1 MPISLPIVAIG
12 IRPLCNAMQADSL
25 WVSTKFGGNQRGN
38 GDPGKSHFPFR
49 IRHLRDPFPRSGSPD
64 SRHFESRNLSS
75 LNPSPHP
82 LTLTPIAGIPIVR
95 EGDDVASLVGDAIGA
110 AGIVP
115 ADFDVVVVT
124 QKIVSKAEG
133 RHIRLAD
140 VAPSPRAVELAASLG
155 KDPRMIEVVLGESNE
170 VVAHG
175 HGVLVAEHRSGHVM
189 ANAGVDRSN
198 VGCAGVGGPGSS
210 KKIDDDAVG
219 DEAAGE
225 DVPADDT
232 VLLLPS
238 DPDASAAALHR
249 TLEARF
255 GCRLAVVISD
265 SVGRA
270 WRHGVAGIAVGAAG
284 LPSLVDLRGAP
295 DLFGEPLKVTLAGFA
310 DQIASAA
317 NLVAGEGGEGVPAVH
332 VRGLAWS
339 GEPAPARALVR
350 EREHDLF
357 R

>member
-1 MPISLPIVAIG
+1 M
-12 IRPLCNAMQADSL
+12 
-25 WVSTKFGGNQRGN
+25 
-38 GDPGKSHFPFR
+38 
-49 IRHLRDPFPRSGSPD
+49 
-64 SRHFESRNLSS
+64 
-75 LNPSPHP
+75 NPSPRP
-82 LTLTPIAGIPIVR
+82 LTLTPLAGIPIVR
-95 EGDDVASLVGDAIGA
+95 EGDDVASLVGDAIDA

-133 RHIRLAD
+133 RHVRLAD

-175 HGVLVAEHRSGHVM
+175 YGVLITEHRSGHVM

-198 VGCAGVGGPGSS
+198 VGRPDAGDPRETPRRLTTKRLATLGNATE
-210 KKIDDDAVG
+210 IDDEAVG
-219 DEAAGE
+219 DEAAGGE
-225 DVPADDT
+225 VAGDEVAGEEAPADDT

-238 DPDASAAALHR
+238 DPDASAAAFHR

-255 GCRLAVVISD
+255 GCRLAVIVSD

-270 WRHGVAGIAVGAAG
+270 WRHGVVGIAVGAAG

-295 DLFGEPLKVTLAGFA
+295 DLFGEPLKVTLTGFA

-350 EREHDLF
+350 ERERDLF

>member
-1 MPISLPIVAIG
+1 M
-12 IRPLCNAMQADSL
+12 
-25 WVSTKFGGNQRGN
+25 
-38 GDPGKSHFPFR
+38 
-49 IRHLRDPFPRSGSPD
+49 
-64 SRHFESRNLSS
+64 
-75 LNPSPHP
+75 NPSPRP
-82 LTLTPIAGIPIVR
+82 LTLTPLAGIPIVR

-133 RHIRLAD
+133 RHVRLAD

-155 KDPRMIEVVLGESNE
+155 KDPRMIEIVLGESNE

-175 HGVLVAEHRSGHVM
+175 QGVLITEHRSGHVM

-198 VGCAGVGGPGSS
+198 VGRPDAGDPRETPRRLTTKRLATLGNATE
-210 KKIDDDAVG
+210 IDDEAVG

-225 DVPADDT
+225 EAPADDT

-295 DLFGEPLKVTLAGFA
+295 DLFGEPLKVTLTGFA

-350 EREHDLF
+350 ERERDLF

>member
-1 MPISLPIVAIG
+1 M
-12 IRPLCNAMQADSL
+12 
-25 WVSTKFGGNQRGN
+25 
-38 GDPGKSHFPFR
+38 
-49 IRHLRDPFPRSGSPD
+49 
-64 SRHFESRNLSS
+64 
-75 LNPSPHP
+75 NPSPRP
-82 LTLTPIAGIPIVR
+82 LILTPLAGIPIVR
-95 EGDDVASLVGDAIGA
+95 EGDDVASLVGDAIDA

-133 RHIRLAD
+133 RHVRLAD
-140 VAPSPRAVELAASLG
+140 VAPSPRAVALAASLG
-155 KDPRMIEVVLGESNE
+155 KDPRMIEVVFGESNE

-175 HGVLVAEHRSGHVM
+175 HGVLITEHRSGHVM

-198 VGCAGVGGPGSS
+198 VGRLDAGDPRETPRRLTTKRLATPGNATE
-210 KKIDDDAVG
+210 IAVG
-219 DEAAGE
+219 DEAAGDE
-225 DVPADDT
+225 MAGEETPADDT

-238 DPDASAAALHR
+238 DPDASAAAFHR

-270 WRHGVAGIAVGAAG
+270 WRHGVAGLAVGAAG
-284 LPSLVDLRGAP
+284 LPSLVDLRGTP

-317 NLVAGEGGEGVPAVH
+317 NLVAGEGGEGVPAVY

-350 EREHDLF
+350 ERERDLF

>member
-1 MPISLPIVAIG
+1 M
-12 IRPLCNAMQADSL
+12 
-25 WVSTKFGGNQRGN
+25 
-38 GDPGKSHFPFR
+38 
-49 IRHLRDPFPRSGSPD
+49 
-64 SRHFESRNLSS
+64 
-75 LNPSPHP
+75 NPSPRP
-82 LTLTPIAGIPIVR
+82 LTLTPLAGIPIVR
-95 EGDDVASLVGDAIGA
+95 EGDDVASLVGDAIDA

-133 RHIRLAD
+133 RHVRLAD

-175 HGVLVAEHRSGHVM
+175 YGVLVAEHRSGHVM

-198 VGCAGVGGPGSS
+198 VGRPDAGDPGNGME
-210 KKIDDDAVG
+210 IDNEAVG
-219 DEAAGE
+219 DEAVGDDAAGGEVAGDEVAGE
-225 DVPADDT
+225 EPPADDT

-255 GCRLAVVISD
+255 GCRLAVVVSD

-295 DLFGEPLKVTLAGFA
+295 DLFGEPLKVTLTGFA

-317 NLVAGEGGEGVPAVH
+317 SLVAGEGGEGVPAVH

>member
-1 MPISLPIVAIG
+1 MNPPP
-12 IRPLCNAMQADSL
+12 RPLA
-25 WVSTKFGGNQRGN
+25 
-38 GDPGKSHFPFR
+38 
-49 IRHLRDPFPRSGSPD
+49 
-64 SRHFESRNLSS
+64 
-75 LNPSPHP
+75 
-82 LTLTPIAGIPIVR
+82 LTPLAGIPIVR
-95 EGDDVASLVGDAIGA
+95 EGDDVAGLVGDAIDA

-133 RHIRLAD
+133 RHVRLAD
-140 VAPSPRAVELAASLG
+140 VAPSPRAVALAASLG

-175 HGVLVAEHRSGHVM
+175 YGVLITEHRSGHVM

-198 VGCAGVGGPGSS
+198 VGRSGAGDPGNAME
-210 KKIDDDAVG
+210 IDDEAVG
-219 DEAAGE
+219 DETAGGE
-225 DVPADDT
+225 APADDKALPPQGRPHPGEIEEAGREMPADES

-238 DPDASAAALHR
+238 DPDASAAAFHNA
-249 TLEARF
+249 LEARF

-295 DLFGEPLKVTLAGFA
+295 DLFGEPLKVTLSGFA

-350 EREHDLF
+350 ERERDLF

>member
-1 MPISLPIVAIG
+1 M
-12 IRPLCNAMQADSL
+12 
-25 WVSTKFGGNQRGN
+25 
-38 GDPGKSHFPFR
+38 
-49 IRHLRDPFPRSGSPD
+49 
-64 SRHFESRNLSS
+64 
-75 LNPSPHP
+75 
-82 LTLTPIAGIPIVR
+82 VR
-95 EGDDVASLVGDAIGA
+95 EGDDVASLVGNAIDA

-115 ADFDVVVVT
+115 AGFDVVVVT

-133 RHIRLAD
+133 RRVRLTD
-140 VAPSPRAVELAASLG
+140 VEPSPRAAELAASLG
-155 KDPRMIEVVLGESNE
+155 KDPRMVEIVLGESNE

-198 VGCAGVGGPGSS
+198 VGRSS
-210 KKIDDDAVG
+210 VG
-219 DEAAGE
+219 DPGNGMEIDEEA
-225 DVPADDT
+225 VADET

-249 TLEARF
+249 ALEARF
-255 GCRLAVVISD
+255 GCRLAVVVSD

-295 DLFGEPLKVTLAGFA
+295 DLFGEPLKVTLTGFA

-339 GEPAPARALVR
+339 GEPTPARALVR
-350 EREHDLF
+350 ERERDLF

>member
-1 MPISLPIVAIG
+1 M
-12 IRPLCNAMQADSL
+12 
-25 WVSTKFGGNQRGN
+25 
-38 GDPGKSHFPFR
+38 
-49 IRHLRDPFPRSGSPD
+49 
-64 SRHFESRNLSS
+64 
-75 LNPSPHP
+75 NPSLRP
-82 LTLTPIAGIPIVR
+82 LTLTPLAGIPIVR
-95 EGDDVASLVGDAIGA
+95 EGDDVASLVGDAIDA

-133 RHIRLAD
+133 RHVRLAD
-140 VAPSPRAVELAASLG
+140 MAPSPRAVELAASLG

-175 HGVLVAEHRSGHVM
+175 YGVLITEHRSGHVM

-198 VGCAGVGGPGSS
+198 VGCPDAGDPRETPRRLTTKRLATPGNATV
-210 KKIDDDAVG
+210 IDDEAVG
-219 DEAAGE
+219 DEAAGGE
-225 DVPADDT
+225 VAGNEVAGDEAAGGEAAGDEVADGEAPADDT
-232 VLLLPS
+232 VLLLPL

-255 GCRLAVVISD
+255 GCRLAVIVSD

-295 DLFGEPLKVTLAGFA
+295 DLFGEPLKVTLIGFA

-339 GEPAPARALVR
+339 GKPAPARALVR

>member
-1 MPISLPIVAIG
+1 M
-12 IRPLCNAMQADSL
+12 
-25 WVSTKFGGNQRGN
+25 
-38 GDPGKSHFPFR
+38 
-49 IRHLRDPFPRSGSPD
+49 
-64 SRHFESRNLSS
+64 
-75 LNPSPHP
+75 NPSPRP
-82 LTLTPIAGIPIVR
+82 LTLTPLAGIPIVR

-133 RHIRLAD
+133 RHVRLAD
-140 VAPSPRAVELAASLG
+140 VAPSPRAVELAASLD

-170 VVAHG
+170 IVAHG
-175 HGVLVAEHRSGHVM
+175 YGVLITEHRSGHVM

-198 VGCAGVGGPGSS
+198 VGRPDAGDPRETPRRLTTKRLATLGNATE
-210 KKIDDDAVG
+210 IDDEAVG
-219 DEAAGE
+219 DEAAGGE
-225 DVPADDT
+225 VAGDEVAGEEAPADDT

-295 DLFGEPLKVTLAGFA
+295 DLFGEPLKVTLTGFA

-350 EREHDLF
+350 ERERDLF